1 MTKICHAKKTFSLQT
16 MTTTLPAENDQ
27 NIFSEIMMESSLA
40 WLPLKKNERK
50 TAFCIL

>member
-1 MTKICHAKKTFSLQT
+1 MTKSCHAKKNLSLQT
-16 MTTTLPAENDQ
+16 MTTTLPAENDL
-27 NIFSEIMMESSLA
+27 NIFAEIMLESSLA